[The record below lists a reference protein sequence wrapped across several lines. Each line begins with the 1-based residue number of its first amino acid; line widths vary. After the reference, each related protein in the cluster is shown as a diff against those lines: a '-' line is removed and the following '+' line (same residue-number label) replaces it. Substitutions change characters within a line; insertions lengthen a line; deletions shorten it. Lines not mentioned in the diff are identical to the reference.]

1 MPFQPLKENVM
12 NYYNSR
18 VRFAVFIVVAL
29 CAAISF
35 RLVVLQIFRYN
46 ELSALSENNS
56 VRIMRVR
63 ADRGFIKDRGG
74 KNLVINAPG
83 YEIEIIKEDIKNVNE
98 LLDNLSKLVLLD
110 KNKVMN
116 RIKKSYFYE
125 PVKVTRGLTFEDVSY
140 FMEHSE
146 DYPGV
151 QFIADPMRSYDNSTI
166 FSHILGYVAEVN
178 EQEVAEG
185 YQPGDIVGR
194 SGRERQFEK
203 ELSGISGSRRVIV
216 DSLGRVM
223 ETLSEIP
230 PIPGNNIV
238 LTIDYALQSYVDTI
252 MERRVGSVVVL
263 DNTDN
268 SILAI
273 YSSPTYDLDKF
284 NPFITDENWQKLAGD
299 PQKPLLNRSIEGTYP
314 PGSVFK
320 ILVAVAGLMEG
331 VITPDTS
338 FHCSG
343 SFKATAKT
351 NIVHNCWR
359 RYGHGEIRLRRA
371 ISESCDVYFY
381 NVGYLLGI
389 DKLSEYA
396 KKFMLGTQTQIDLPN
411 EKPGVFPSRE
421 WKMQVLKEQWYPG
434 ETVNISIGQG
444 YTTTTPLQIALM
456 VASVFNGGKVYAP
469 HLVSAIEDP
478 VTGERSEIAP
488 TLLNQVDVPKE
499 VRDLVMEGLVDAVED
514 KRGTSWRARIPD
526 VKLGGKT
533 GTAQVIS
540 LKRTEN
546 MKEEDIPHNWRDH
559 SWFTAIYPSDSPRYT
574 VVVLIEHGGSGGR
587 SSAPLAGSII
597 NKMVSMGYN

>member
-12 NYYNSR
+12 NYFDSR
-18 VRFAVFIVVAL
+18 VRFAVVIVILL
-29 CAAISF
+29 CAAIVF
-35 RLVVLQIFRYN
+35 RLMNLQIFRYN
-46 ELSALSENNS
+46 ELAALSENNS
-56 VRIMRVR
+56 VRIMRIR
-63 ADRGFIKDRGG
+63 ADRGFIKDRSG
-74 KNLVINAPG
+74 KNLVINSPG
-83 YEIEIIKEDIKNVNE
+83 YEIEIIKEDTKNIDK
-98 LLDNLSKLVLLD
+98 LLDNLSEIVLLD
-110 KNKVMN
+110 KKKVMG
-116 RIKKSYFYE
+116 RLKRSYFYE
-125 PVKVTRGLTFEDVSY
+125 PVKVTRGLNFEELSY

-194 SGRERQFEK
+194 SGLERQFEK

-216 DSLGRVM
+216 DSFGRVM
-223 ETLSEIP
+223 ETLNETP
-230 PIPGNNIV
+230 PTPGKNII
-238 LTIDYALQSYVDTI
+238 LTIDYNLQSYIDTI
-252 MERRVGSVVVL
+252 MNGRVGSIVVL

-268 SILAI
+268 SILAL
-273 YSSPTYDLDKF
+273 YSSPTFDLNNF
-284 NPFITDENWQKLAGD
+284 NPFITDENWQKLAND

-320 ILVAVAGLMEG
+320 IMVAVAGLMEG
-331 VITPDTS
+331 VITPETS
-338 FHCSG
+338 FYCNG
-343 SFKATAKT
+343 SFKATART

-359 RYGHGEIRLRRA
+359 RYGHGEMKLRRA

-396 KKFMLGTQTQIDLPN
+396 KKFGLGMQTQIDLPN
-411 EKPGVFPSRE
+411 EKTGVFPSRE
-421 WKMQVLKEQWYPG
+421 WKMQTLKEQWYPG

-444 YTTTTPLQIALM
+444 YTTTTPLQ
-456 VASVFNGGKVYAP
+456 VATMTASIFNGGKVYAP
-469 HLVSAIEDP
+469 RLVSAIEDP
-478 VTGERSEIAP
+478 VTGARAEVASKLIS
-488 TLLNQVDVPKE
+488 QVDIPKE
-499 VRDLVMEGLVDAVED
+499 VRDIVMAGLVDAVED
-514 KRGTSWRARIPD
+514 KHGTSWRARVADI
-526 VKLGGKT
+526 KLGGKT

-546 MKEEDIPHNWRDH
+546 MKDEDIPLHWRDH
-559 SWFTAIYPSDSPRYT
+559 SWFAGIYPSDNPRYS

-587 SSAPLAGSII
+587 SSAPLAGTVID
-597 NKMVSMGYN
+597 KMISLGYK

>member
-12 NYYNSR
+12 NYFNSR
-18 VRFAVFIVVAL
+18 VRFAIFMVILL
-29 CAAISF
+29 CAAIVF
-35 RLVVLQIFRYN
+35 RLMSLQIFRYG

-56 VRIMRVR
+56 VRIMRIR
-63 ADRGFIKDRGG
+63 ADRGFIKDRSGR
-74 KNLVINAPG
+74 NLVINSPG
-83 YEIEIIKEDIKNVNE
+83 YEIEIIKEDTKNIDR
-98 LLDNLSKLVLLD
+98 LLDNLSEVVLLD
-110 KNKVMN
+110 KNKVMG
-116 RIKKSYFYE
+116 RLKRSYFYE
-125 PVKVTRGLTFEDVSY
+125 PVKVTRGLNFEELSY

-194 SGRERQFEK
+194 SGLERQFEK

-216 DSLGRVM
+216 DSFGRVM
-223 ETLSEIP
+223 ETLNEIP
-230 PIPGNNIV
+230 PTPGKNII
-238 LTIDYALQSYVDTI
+238 LTIDYNLQSYIDSI
-252 MERRVGSVVVL
+252 MNGRVGSIVVL

-268 SILAI
+268 SILAL
-273 YSSPTYDLDKF
+273 YSSPTFDLNNF
-284 NPFITDENWQKLAGD
+284 NPFITDENWQKLAND

-320 ILVAVAGLMEG
+320 IMVAVAGLMEG
-331 VITPDTS
+331 VITPETS
-338 FHCSG
+338 FYCNG
-343 SFKATAKT
+343 SFKATART
-351 NIVHNCWR
+351 NIIHNCWR
-359 RYGHGEIRLRRA
+359 RYGHGEMKLKRA

-396 KKFMLGTQTQIDLPN
+396 KKFGLGMQTRVDLPN
-411 EKPGVFPSRE
+411 EKTGVFPSRE
-421 WKMQVLKEQWYPG
+421 WKLQTLKEQWYPG

-444 YTTTTPLQIALM
+444 YTTTTPLQ
-456 VASVFNGGKVYAP
+456 VATMTASIFNGGKVYAP
-469 HLVSAIEDP
+469 RLVSAIEDP
-478 VTGERSEIAP
+478 VTGARAEVASVLI
-488 TLLNQVDVPKE
+488 NQVDIPKE
-499 VRDLVMEGLVDAVED
+499 VRDIVMEGLVDAVED
-514 KRGTSWRARIPD
+514 KRGTSWRARVADIR
-526 VKLGGKT
+526 LGGKT

-546 MKEEDIPHNWRDH
+546 MKEEDIPLHWRDH
-559 SWFTAIYPSDSPRYT
+559 SWFAGIYPSDNPRYS

-587 SSAPLAGSII
+587 SSAPLAGTII
-597 NKMVSMGYN
+597 NKMISLGYK